1 MDKSKTRIFSPG
13 LLRISLFE
21 GKVSE
26 ISFSGRDS
34 GERGG
39 PPDETR
45 WIRRQL
51 EEYFAGRRKE
61 FEADLNPRGT
71 EFQKAVWK
79 AILEIP
85 YGETRSYAEIA
96 ERIGKPRAYRAVG
109 QAASKN
115 PIAILIPCHRVVG
128 SDGSLVGY
136 AGGADLKSRL
146 LELERRFK

>member
-1 MDKSKTRIFSPG
+1 MDIRKTRIFG
-13 LLRISLFE
+13 IGELRISLIDK
-21 GKVSE
+21 KVSE
-26 ISFSGRDS
+26 ISFCRRDT
-34 GERGG
+34 GERCG

-45 WIRRQL
+45 GIRRQL

-79 AILEIP
+79 AILDIP

-96 ERIGKPRAYRAVG
+96 EKIGKPHAYRAVG

-128 SDGSLVGY
+128 SDGSLTGY
-136 AGGADLKSRL
+136 AGGADLKTRL

>member
-1 MDKSKTRIFSPG
+1 MDIRKTRIFG
-13 LLRISLFE
+13 IGGLRISLIDK
-21 GKVSE
+21 KVSE
-26 ISFSGRDS
+26 ISFSGQS
-34 GERGG
+34 VGEESD

-45 WIRRQL
+45 GIRRQL

-61 FEADLNPRGT
+61 FEADLVPRGT
-71 EFQKAVWK
+71 DFQKAVWK
-79 AILEIP
+79 AIREIP

-128 SDGSLVGY
+128 SDGSLTGY
-136 AGGADLKSRL
+136 AGGADLKTRL